1 MTRAFP
7 ITQATWLV
15 MERGDAVSIE
25 SPRETPFGAVIYVWA
40 ATALASW
47 VLVGFVVAGVL
58 WIVT

>member
-1 MTRAFP
+1 
-7 ITQATWLV
+7 

-25 SPRETPFGAVIYVWA
+25 YPRETPFGAVIYVWA

-47 VLVGFVVAGVL
+47 VLVGFVVAGVW

>member
-1 MTRAFP
+1 MTREFP

-25 SPRETPFGAVIYVWA
+25 YPRETPFGAVIYVWA

-47 VLVGFVVAGVL
+47 VLVGFVVAGVW